1 MIAFELSLD
10 GATAGGVV
18 LRRGTRRRLAR
29 AKRGLLPLSQ
39 SRQCCDSERW
49 RTGSKQWRMVAKAN
63 INVCNDLVNR
73 CNEIKLER
81 ATRIEPAFSAW
92 ETDVRRELLS
102 LKLLIKRLLMRK

>member
-1 MIAFELSLD
+1 
-10 GATAGGVV
+10 
-18 LRRGTRRRLAR
+18 
-29 AKRGLLPLSQ
+29 
-39 SRQCCDSERW
+39 
-49 RTGSKQWRMVAKAN
+49 MVAKAN